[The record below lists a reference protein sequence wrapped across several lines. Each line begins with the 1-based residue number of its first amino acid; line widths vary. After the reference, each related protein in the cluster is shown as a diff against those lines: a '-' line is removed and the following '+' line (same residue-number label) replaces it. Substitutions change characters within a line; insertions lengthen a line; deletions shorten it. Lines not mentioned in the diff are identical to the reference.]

1 MAVSPSDPNAPA
13 VTRRYVNLANS
24 RLGAKALAC
33 SDDFFAPME
42 RMLAQPPAIFIP
54 DKYDENGKW
63 MDGWESRRKRT
74 TGLDW
79 CIVKLARTCTIHGVD
94 IDTSNFTGN
103 FPPAASIEA
112 CHSPEADPDGDVEWI
127 EIVPSTTLQGNS
139 HHYVEVT
146 STRAFTHVR
155 LNIYPDGGVARL
167 RIYGSPRADWY
178 GAAKGTLVDLAAIEN
193 GSHAIA
199 ASNEH
204 FGLATTL
211 LMPGR
216 GENMG
221 DGWETRRR
229 REPGN
234 DWCIIALAHP
244 GTIRKIL
251 VDTAFFKGNYPDQCS
266 IQAAYV
272 TFGTDSS
279 LITQSMFWQELLP
292 PQKLRMDHEHYFEEQ
307 IAALGP
313 ITHVRFNIF
322 PDGGVSR
329 LRLWGEIKE

>member
-1 MAVSPSDPNAPA
+1 MAVHPSDPHAPA
-13 VTRRYVNLANS
+13 FTRRYVNLANPL
-24 RLGAKALAC
+24 LGARALAA
-33 SDDFFAPME
+33 SDQFFAPMD
-42 RMLAQPPAIFIP
+42 RMLAPGPAVFIP
-54 DKYDENGKW
+54 DKYDEHGKW
-63 MDGWESRRKRT
+63 MDGWETRRKRS
-74 TGLDW
+74 TGYDW
-79 CIVKLARTCTIHGVD
+79 CIVRLARTGTIHGID
-94 IDTSNFTGN
+94 IDTSHFTGN

-112 CHSPEADPDGDVEWI
+112 CHSPDSLPAEDTEWT

-139 HHYVEVT
+139 HHYLEVQ
-146 STRAFTHVR
+146 SPRAFTHIR
-155 LNIYPDGGVARL
+155 INIYPDGGIARL

-178 GAAKGTLVDLAAIEN
+178 GAEKGTLVDLAAIEN
-193 GSHAIA
+193 GSYVIA

-216 GENMG
+216 GLNMG

-244 GTIRKIL
+244 GLIQKAV
-251 VDTAFFKGNYPDQCS
+251 VDTAFFKGNFPDQCS
-266 IQAAYV
+266 IQAAFV
-272 TFGTDSS
+272 NKGTDSS

-292 PQKLRMDHEHYFEEQ
+292 PAKLRMDHEHFFESE
-307 IAALGP
+307 LTTFGP
-313 ITHVRFNIF
+313 VSHVRFNIF

-329 LRLWGEIKE
+329 LRLWGSIE